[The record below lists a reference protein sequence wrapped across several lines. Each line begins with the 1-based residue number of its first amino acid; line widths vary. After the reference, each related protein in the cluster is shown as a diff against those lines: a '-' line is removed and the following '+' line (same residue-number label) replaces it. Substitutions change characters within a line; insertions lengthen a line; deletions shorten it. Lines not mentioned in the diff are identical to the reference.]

1 MEEIQTI
8 ALETDAYTIWA
19 FIGYLLLIVAIG
31 IYSAR
36 FSSQDISNFFIG
48 GRKMN
53 MVVVALS
60 AVVSGRSAWLLLGVT
75 GMAFVMG
82 ISALWAVLGYTV
94 VEFFLFFYYAPRIRA
109 FSETHDCITLPDFF
123 AERFGDHNGLLRITV
138 VSIIILFMV
147 AYVSAQFVAGGKA
160 FHSSF
165 NISETQGLLITTGII
180 LFYTMVGGFLAVSLT
195 DSIQGVFMIVALVV
209 LPIVA
214 ITHLGGFAVFVEM
227 ASAIGDGG
235 FFNPFALG
243 TGALIG
249 FLGIGLG
256 SPGNPHIIARY
267 MSIKNPSR
275 LKAVALVGTSA
286 NFLMALGALATGMAG
301 RLYFPET
308 ALLPGGDPE
317 NVYPILA
324 SQHLHPLLF
333 GVVIASIFAAIMST
347 ADSQLLVAASA
358 VVRDVYEKLICKGRP
373 ITQKKL
379 VSLSRQVVI
388 LLVALALLLGLMAE
402 ELVFW
407 LVLFAWAGLGAA
419 FGPTSILALFW
430 KRTSRSGII
439 AGMISGAVCV
449 ILWNRIKPL
458 SDFVYELIPAFLL
471 SFFVTIIV
479 SLFSSKRQAGKNNE
493 YHKKTTPD
501 SVNS

>member
-1 MEEIQTI
+1 MNEIQNI
-8 ALETDAYTIWA
+8 SLQTDSHTVWA
-19 FIGYLLLIVAIG
+19 FIGYLVLITAIG

-36 FSSQDISNFFIG
+36 FSSVGIANFFIG

-53 MVVVALS
+53 MLVVALS

-94 VEFFLFFYYAPRIRA
+94 VEFFLFYYYAPRIRA
-109 FSETHDCITLPDFF
+109 FSEKHDCITLPDFY
-123 AERFGDHNGLLRITV
+123 AERFGDRGGWLRITV
-138 VSIIILFMV
+138 VSIIILFMI

-165 NISETQGLLITTGII
+165 HISETQGLLITTAII

-195 DSIQGVFMIVALVV
+195 DTIQGFFMVVALIV
-209 LPIVA
+209 LPLMA
-214 ITHLGGFAVFVEM
+214 ISHLGGFAAFLDM
-227 ASAIGDGG
+227 ASGIGDGG

-267 MSIKNPSR
+267 MSINDPAR
-275 LKAVALVGTSA
+275 LKMVALVGTAA

-301 RLYFPET
+301 RIYFPDA
-308 ALLPGGDPE
+308 ALIPGGDPE
-317 NVYPILA
+317 NIYPIMA
-324 SQHLHPLLF
+324 SQHLSPVMF
-333 GVVIASIFAAIMST
+333 GVVIASVFAAIMST

-358 VVRDVYEKLICKGRP
+358 VVRDVYEKLVCKGREIP
-373 ITQKKL
+373 QKKL
-379 VSLSRQVVI
+379 VLLSRLVVI
-388 LLVALALLLGLMAE
+388 LLVGLALGLGLMAE
-402 ELVFW
+402 KLVFW

-430 KRTSRSGII
+430 SGTTRKGVI
-439 AGMISGAVCV
+439 AGMISGALCV
-449 ILWNRIKPL
+449 IVWNRVEVL
-458 SDFVYELIPAFLL
+458 ASFVYELIPAFILA
-471 SFFVTIIV
+471 SIVTIVV
-479 SLFSSKRQAGKNNE
+479 SLRTRERLA
-493 YHKKTTPD
+493 P
-501 SVNS
+501 

>member
-1 MEEIQTI
+1 MDEIQQIT
-8 ALETDAYTIWA
+8 LEPDAHTLWSFA
-19 FIGYLLLIVAIG
+19 GYLLLIIAIG

-36 FSSQDISNFFIG
+36 FSSRGISNYFIG

-53 MVVVALS
+53 MLVVALS

-109 FSETHDCITLPDFF
+109 FSEAHDCITLPDFYS
-123 AERFGDHNGLLRITV
+123 ARFGDRNGWLRIV
-138 VSIIILFMV
+138 VVCIIILFMV

-160 FHSSF
+160 FNSSF
-165 NISETQGLLITTGII
+165 HTGETGGLLITAVII

-195 DSIQGVFMIVALVV
+195 DTIQGIFMVVALIV
-209 LPIVA
+209 LPVIA
-214 ITHLGGFAVFVEM
+214 IMHLGGFAAFYQM
-227 ASAIGDGG
+227 AAALEDGT

-243 TGALIG
+243 AGALAG

-275 LKAVALVGTSA
+275 LKMVALVGTAA

-301 RLYFPET
+301 RLFFPEVSM
-308 ALLPGGDPE
+308 LPGGDPE
-317 NVYPILA
+317 NVYPVLA
-324 SQHLHPLLF
+324 SQHLPPILF

-358 VVRDVYEKLICKGRP
+358 VVRDIYEKLICKGKELP
-373 ITQKKL
+373 QKRL
-379 VSLSRQVVI
+379 VVI
-388 LLVALALLLGLMAE
+388 SRLVVVVLVAIALLLGLMAE
-402 ELVFW
+402 NLVFW

-430 KRTSRSGII
+430 QGTTRQGVM
-439 AGMISGAVCV
+439 AGMLSGALCV
-449 ILWNRIKPL
+449 IIWNRIPAL
-458 SDFVYELIPAFLL
+458 SGFLYELIPAFLL
-471 SFFVTIIV
+471 SLVVTVTV
-479 SLFSSKRQAGKNNE
+479 SLATRAK
-493 YHKKTTPD
+493 
-501 SVNS
+501 

>member
-1 MEEIQTI
+1 MEEIQSIT
-8 ALETDAYTIWA
+8 LETDSHTIWA
-19 FIGYLLLIVAIG
+19 FIGYLLLIIAIG

-36 FSSQDISNFFIG
+36 FSSRGIANFFIG
-48 GRKMN
+48 GRKMS
-53 MVVVALS
+53 MLVVALS

-109 FSETHDCITLPDFF
+109 FSETHDCITLPDFYS
-123 AERFGDHNGLLRITV
+123 ERFGDKGGWLRITV
-138 VSIIILFMV
+138 VSIIILFMI

-165 NISETQGLLITTGII
+165 NIGETEGLLITTIII
-180 LFYTMVGGFLAVSLT
+180 LFYTMAGGFLAVSLT
-195 DSIQGVFMIVALVV
+195 DTIQGIFMIVALIV
-209 LPIVA
+209 LPVMAIV
-214 ITHLGGFAVFVEM
+214 HLGGFAEFYHM
-227 ASAIGDGG
+227 ASGIGDGD

-267 MSIKNPSR
+267 MSIKNPAR
-275 LKAVALVGTSA
+275 LKMVALVGTLA

-301 RLYFPET
+301 RLYFPDA

-317 NVYPILA
+317 NIYPILA
-324 SQHLHPLLF
+324 SQHLSPVLF

-358 VVRDVYEKLICKGRP
+358 VVRDVYEKLICKGREIP
-373 ITQKKL
+373 QKKL
-379 VSLSRQVVI
+379 VVLSRAVVV
-388 LLVALALLLGLMAE
+388 LLVVLALGLGLMAE
-402 ELVFW
+402 NLVFW

-430 KRTSRSGII
+430 RKTTREGVM
-439 AGMISGAVCV
+439 AGMISGAACV
-449 ILWNRIKPL
+449 IVWNRISL
-458 SDFVYELIPAFLL
+458 LAEFVYELIPAFILAFL
-471 SFFVTIIV
+471 VTIFV
-479 SLFSSKRQAGKNNE
+479 SLYTGKKAGG
-493 YHKKTTPD
+493 
-501 SVNS
+501 